1 MRIGIDVG
9 PLAAPA
15 GGIPR
20 YVERLVASLAAL
32 DSRHE
37 LVLCGALDRALAPPA
52 LRPLRWDRRELPF
65 QRWLKQ
71 LHPIGAGRLDLFH
84 ATNYLPPLA
93 LRVPT
98 VLTVHD
104 LSVHLFPESHGPA
117 RRLRHRLLPLMSRRA
132 ARVIADSLN
141 TKRDLVRCYGLPE
154 EQIDVVYLAVGDEF
168 RPVRDEAERERVR
181 LRYRLPER
189 FVLYVGSLD
198 PRKNLAALIA
208 AQARLRHAGCPLP
221 LVLGGVGPARHVEA
235 LCAAAHAQG
244 LRRGEALLL
253 PGHVEDADLPALY
266 SLCDLFVYPS
276 LYEGFGLPPLEA
288 MACGAAVLVP
298 DNSAFSELYR
308 DTQLLFDLDDPDALT
323 GAMAALLG
331 DRERRQQLAEQ
342 GRKRAFARSWESV
355 AAETAACYERALARA

>member
-20 YVERLVASLAAL
+20 YVEQLVTSLAAL
-32 DSRHE
+32 EGLHD
-37 LVLCGALDRALAPPA
+37 LVLCGAVDRALAPPA
-52 LRPLRWDRRELPF
+52 VRPLAWDRRELPF
-65 QRWLKQ
+65 QRWVKQ
-71 LHPIGAGRLDLFH
+71 LHPVGAGRLDLFH

-93 LRVPT
+93 LRAPT

-104 LSVHLFPESHGPA
+104 LSVHLFPESHGFT
-117 RRLRHRLLPLMSRRA
+117 RRLRHRLLPAMCRRA

-154 EQIDVVYLAVGDEF
+154 EQIDVVYLAAGEEF
-168 RPVRDEAERERVR
+168 RPVRNETERERVR
-181 LRYRLPER
+181 LRYRVPER

-198 PRKNLAALIA
+198 PRKNLGALIA
-208 AQARLRHAGCPLP
+208 AQARLRRAGCPLP
-221 LVLGGVGPARHVEA
+221 LVLGGVGPARHVEQ
-235 LCAAAHAQG
+235 LCEAARAQG
-244 LRRGEALLL
+244 LVPGETLLL
-253 PGHVEDADLPALY
+253 PGHVDDADLPALY
-266 SLCDLFVYPS
+266 SLCELFVYPS

-288 MACGAAVLVP
+288 MACGAPVLVP

-308 DTQLLFDLDDPDALT
+308 GTPLLFDLDDPDALT
-323 GAMAALLG
+323 DAMAAVLG

-342 GRKRAFARSWESV
+342 GRKRAFARTWESV